1 MNSKKQTFT
10 AFHLTSKQKFHV
22 GQKISINTHKTNVLY
37 DFFLRKEIK
46 STEGKD
52 IFEIL
57 GSNQTNSGLTLDVE
71 NTKLLTKYND
81 ITLRGMREVI
91 TEMVRLQEF
100 SYLPSRLHCLYAAK
114 TYEEI
119 LEWKKVFD
127 NYDRKY
133 HQIVKLEVLGN
144 FFEGDAELLPNTN
157 GDSLEKKIIQA
168 RTYWTGEKTSN
179 LIEMLITGE
188 IQVSEI
194 VHEY

>member
-22 GQKISINTHKTNVLY
+22 GQKISINTDKTNVLY
-37 DFFLRKEIK
+37 DFFLRKEVK
-46 STEGKD
+46 SPEGKD

-57 GSNQTNSGLTLDVE
+57 GSNQTNSSLTLDVE
-71 NTKLLTKYND
+71 NTKLLKKYND

-100 SYLPSRLHCLYAAK
+100 SHLPSRLHCLYAAK

-119 LEWKKVFD
+119 LEWKKIFD
-127 NYDRKY
+127 SYDRKY

-144 FFEGDAELLPNTN
+144 FFEGDGELLPNIN

-168 RTYWTGEKTSN
+168 RTYWSGEKRSN

-188 IQVSEI
+188 IEVSEI